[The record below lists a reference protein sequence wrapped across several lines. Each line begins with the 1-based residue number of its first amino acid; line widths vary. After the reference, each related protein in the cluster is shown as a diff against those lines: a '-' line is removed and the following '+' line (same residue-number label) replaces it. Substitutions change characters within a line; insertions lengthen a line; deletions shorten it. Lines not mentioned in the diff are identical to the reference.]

1 MTVFVFV
8 STCLA
13 VQCGA
18 LRFSPLRH
26 SALWLL
32 SGSFASLL
40 FLVLAA
46 LCDEASR
53 AVARIFVRETFR
65 HLGLVLSAL
74 AVSAG
79 AAIPFAFS
87 PPGEPIFGAADQG
100 IYLSSGIHLAR
111 TGSYRIEVPI
121 LGKTPSALQPW
132 VLGYEPAEAQRRTGS
147 ARRFWNYQA
156 GFVLDPQPENRP
168 ANLDKPLSSAAM
180 LSPQFPPG
188 FPLLLAAA
196 YDVGGWKGLSLVNR
210 ALTILAA
217 ALLGLLANRWLQPR
231 GVIGVCVFL
240 LAVIHPLNL
249 WTARSFFAEP
259 SAHCFWL
266 LAMVAWA
273 QRRVVGEV
281 SAGLLVGA
289 TLAGG
294 LYLKFDM
301 LPVGSLTGMG
311 MLFTSGFRF
320 KFVFLAASAAVGLS
334 AFLAWWQFCWPN
346 FSGNITSLWQ
356 SRILWYLVPA
366 GLLAGGW
373 QWWRMSLRSS
383 DSSGPVRFAPEFQR
397 ALRLGSPL
405 VLAGMI
411 LTVAAYAYW
420 IRPNPAE
427 TRADRFFFWPI
438 NALLRSY
445 REETFFRLGW
455 YWQPLGLATAV
466 IGLALLVFRLR
477 SPWQKTFFWVG
488 LISLLT
494 LSYDLR
500 NNPLQPYAMRRLIP
514 TALPCLILG
523 AAASLPVCSEALL
536 RWHQRPGWNYV
547 GQKLTASVALLGTT
561 LLLFGFLRVNSAL
574 NTEPKDGNFAGLPAQ
589 TSGLAQRLPA
599 RSILL
604 IRGNAPFAALATPLQ
619 IIDGVDT
626 ILIRPASHSQAYQ
639 DAFLRTWRNWTRE
652 GYHVMSLSPIADD
665 RLDLFGARFMPAAQG
680 KFSFP
685 MVQQSPIRLNTN
697 PSQVEWDYFLG
708 EIRFPNLETSS
719 RTGEK

>member
-1 MTVFVFV
+1 
-8 STCLA
+8 
-13 VQCGA
+13 
-18 LRFSPLRH
+18 
-26 SALWLL
+26 
-32 SGSFASLL
+32 
-40 FLVLAA
+40 
-46 LCDEASR
+46 
-53 AVARIFVRETFR
+53 
-65 HLGLVLSAL
+65 
-74 AVSAG
+74 
-79 AAIPFAFS
+79 
-87 PPGEPIFGAADQG
+87 
-100 IYLSSGIHLAR
+100 
-111 TGSYRIEVPI
+111 
-121 LGKTPSALQPW
+121 
-132 VLGYEPAEAQRRTGS
+132 
-147 ARRFWNYQA
+147 
-156 GFVLDPQPENRP
+156 
-168 ANLDKPLSSAAM
+168 
-180 LSPQFPPG
+180 
-188 FPLLLAAA
+188 
-196 YDVGGWKGLSLVNR
+196 
-210 ALTILAA
+210 
-217 ALLGLLANRWLQPR
+217 
-231 GVIGVCVFL
+231 
-240 LAVIHPLNL
+240 
-249 WTARSFFAEP
+249 
-259 SAHCFWL
+259 
-266 LAMVAWA
+266 
-273 QRRVVGEV
+273 
-281 SAGLLVGA
+281 
-289 TLAGG
+289 
-294 LYLKFDM
+294 
-301 LPVGSLTGMG
+301 
-311 MLFTSGFRF
+311 
-320 KFVFLAASAAVGLS
+320 
-334 AFLAWWQFCWPN
+334 
-346 FSGNITSLWQ
+346 
-356 SRILWYLVPA
+356 
-366 GLLAGGW
+366 
-373 QWWRMSLRSS
+373 MSLRSS
-383 DSSGPVRFAPEFQR
+383 DAGGPVRFAPEFQR

-455 YWQPLGLATAV
+455 YWQRLGLATAV